1 MDKEKT
7 RVSRDSFLNF
17 FFIEKKNVFFFDRT
31 KKKIHTYIK
40 HQQKQRTKI
49 MARNNPSLFFFFF
62 FFFFSRACFRCRA
75 TAAAASSSSRGGSSQ
90 QRHYYPSK
98 FDAEEMLLLNQK
110 RVAVETSEI
119 YDDLTGESGS
129 FFENYYR
136 EEKEEEGERDLSA
149 NAIVEKALEGA
160 RVSRESE
167 EGVAIENAIQSVIRD
182 AEMQL
187 QNFLEASSSTT
198 TKTNGPDGN
207 TRVWNYEGHYGGGGA
222 GGDVEEDVLA
232 TPLINGNED
241 GGGFFQEF
249 FFGNGGG
256 QLPARQPIFD
266 APRYDDTTLATQ
278 PFGTNLPLDNIPPR
292 PNVDPNYVTYTAQ
305 GLMGNFLQALTWI
318 VAVPFANNPT
328 FFDDWQRCS
337 TLIRPCTIRETLS
350 RCTYEPRNS
359 WYRERRSRINAPV
372 GWPYCQ
378 PDLEEVYEYCNE
390 IELQSSICDPKLARE
405 RRDIAIFE
413 RNAALEQER
422 LREMYENGDA
432 GSGPFWYGPYQGGYY
447 GPSPG
452 EYGPYNVGPYG
463 NGGYPSA
470 AYPTTGN
477 NNNNVPTG
485 MPTNNNRGGGRGGG
499 GYFEEEYYYEAGF
512 GYPYQDPYYPFPYLD
527 QQPNY
532 YHGARLGR

>member
-1 MDKEKT
+1 
-7 RVSRDSFLNF
+7 
-17 FFIEKKNVFFFDRT
+17 
-31 KKKIHTYIK
+31 
-40 HQQKQRTKI
+40 
-49 MARNNPSLFFFFF
+49 MARNNPLLFFFFFF

-75 TAAAASSSSRGGSSQ
+75 TTAASSSSSRGGSSQ

-136 EEKEEEGERDLSA
+136 EEKEEEEGERDLSA

-167 EGVAIENAIQSVIRD
+167 EGVAIENAIQSVIKD

-198 TKTNGPDGN
+198 TKTTAKTNGPDGN

-241 GGGFFQEF
+241 GGGVCQEF

-305 GLMGNFLQALTWI
+305 GLMGNSLQALTWI

-485 MPTNNNRGGGRGGG
+485 MPTNNNRGGGGGGGGG

>member
-1 MDKEKT
+1 
-7 RVSRDSFLNF
+7 VSRDSFSYF
-17 FFIEKKNVFFFDRT
+17 FREERNAFFFDPT
-31 KKKIHTYIK
+31 KKNIMSTTTTTTTS
-40 HQQKQRTKI
+40 TKI
-49 MARNNPSLFFFFF
+49 MARNNPLLFFFFF
-62 FFFFSRACFRCRA
+62 FFCACFRCRA
-75 TAAAASSSSRGGSSQ
+75 TTTTAFSSSSSSSLESSQ
-90 QRHYYPSK
+90 GRHYYPPK

-110 RVAVETSEI
+110 RVAVETSQI

-136 EEKEEEGERDLSA
+136 EEKEEEEERDLSA

-167 EGVAIENAIQSVIRD
+167 EGVAIENAIQRVIKD

-198 TKTNGPDGN
+198 IKTTAKTNGPDGN
-207 TRVWNYEGHYGGGGA
+207 TRVWNYEGHYGGGG
-222 GGDVEEDVLA
+222 GGDNEEDVLA

-249 FFGNGGG
+249 FLGSGGG

-413 RNAALEQER
+413 TNAALEQER
-422 LREMYENGDA
+422 LRAMYENGDA

-447 GPSPG
+447 GPSQ
-452 EYGPYNVGPYG
+452 YGPYNVGPNG

-485 MPTNNNRGGGRGGG
+485 MPTNNNRGRGGG